1 MLLDGVRAD
10 VIPEVMPLAHHVLS
24 IKPEIYFLAA
34 AVEIVEYPELFCG
47 IHFRDLG
54 SQSGKTGGQLCA
66 HTGKVGSGILNI
78 LFTDRYRNILLLNDA
93 VTARGF
99 THDDIVVLHTV
110 VIQIVIFQ
118 LHQNRI
124 RKVFT
129 IEMPVVQGDLGGST
143 AVQTVNQRCIRQK
156 QLLLRFLRCNHIVN
170 IRELKCLGI
179 PGSNEENAIPPHT
192 LDRYD
197 ILHPFRNTVRL
208 LIFFHHLFNRFHV
221 AFWPPFRVSQ
231 WCLSSV
237 HSKDWWAESE

>member
-1 MLLDGVRAD
+1 MA
-10 VIPEVMPLAHHVLS
+10 LAHHILS
-24 IKPEIYFLAA
+24 IESEIDFLAA
-34 AVEIVEYPELFCG
+34 AVEIMKHTELFCG

-54 SQSGKTGGQLCA
+54 SQSGKAGGQLCA

-93 VTARGF
+93 VTARGLA
-99 THDDIVVLHTV
+99 HDDIVVLHTV

-124 RKVFT
+124 RKVFS

-156 QLLLRFLRCNHIVN
+156 QLLLCFLRCHHIVDV
-170 IRELKCLGI
+170 RELKSLGI
-179 PGSNEENAIPPHT
+179 PGSNEENAITPHT

-197 ILHPFRNTVRL
+197 ILHPFRNTIRL
-208 LIFFHHLFNRFHV
+208 LIFFHHLFNRFHAV
-221 AFWPPFRVSQ
+221 FWPPFRVSQ
-231 WCLSSV
+231 WCL
-237 HSKDWWAESE
+237 A